1 MYGPGL
7 VMAAEYWATYRRFR
21 FLMMPMLAF
30 TKSKAARFFGGSRTD
45 REITEII
52 LHDTDSRDNGSFE
65 LTLKYLADPSPD
77 KPKSIHYLIGREFG
91 QIYAMVPEG
100 VVAYHALSHNP
111 RAIGIEMYKKHSDK
125 GDFTD
130 WQYEAVSQLV
140 YDLMLRYGIPRS
152 KVISHASIQSWDRK
166 DPRGFDWLRLDT
178 LLRKT
183 AQFARFLDT
192 RFSLTI

>member
-7 VMAAEYWATYRRFR
+7 AIAAQYWAEYGRYQ

-30 TKSKAARFFGGSRTD
+30 KKYKAARFFGGTRD
-45 REITEII
+45 AREIKEII

-65 LTLKYLADPSPD
+65 KTLSYLADPSPD
-77 KPKSIHYLIGREFG
+77 APKSIHYLIGREFG

-100 VVAYHALSHNP
+100 VVAYHALSHN
-111 RAIGIEMYKKHSDK
+111 RHAIGIEMYKKHSEK

-140 YDLMLRYGIPRS
+140 YDLMLRYGIPRD
-152 KVISHASIQSWDRK
+152 KVISHASIQSWDR
-166 DPRGFDWLRLDT
+166 
-178 LLRKT
+178 
-183 AQFARFLDT
+183 
-192 RFSLTI
+192 